1 MDKIYNVSFRGTF
14 YGEARV
20 TASNKEEAYEIAS
33 ELADYFDINVAT
45 YEYDAGGSVEE
56 TTIESIEEEDLDYE
70 EDYEEDM

>member
-1 MDKIYNVSFRGTF
+1 MEKVYNVSFSGTF

-45 YEYDAGGSVEE
+45 YEYDANGSVEDI
-56 TTIESIEEEDLDYE
+56 TIESIEEEDIDYE
-70 EDYEEDM
+70 EDYEV